1 MKATFRPKR
10 SNPRGVMARS
20 TAGETAVEIDPS
32 YTGREHSW
40 VKHQLLKHYL
50 ATVLSIIGVA
60 GKTRSITYVDCFAGP
75 WGDPS
80 EDLSGTSIAIS
91 LQIIDKVRED
101 MAKRPGLPSI
111 TFRAVFV
118 EKDRAR
124 HARLSEYLAGGAP
137 SGLECHALAG
147 DYVDQQD
154 EILRL
159 CGKSFTFFFV
169 DPKGW
174 ASVSISRLSKLLRRE
189 HSEFLINFMYD
200 FINRAVGIRSVR
212 SQIEEL
218 LGALDDQDLA
228 DLKAADSQ
236 DRSDWLVN
244 RYRNALKQTMGLAN
258 ADRPRSF
265 HAEVLNPSKERL
277 HYHLVYLTRHHKG
290 LVKFAESSE
299 RAEFLQSVVRT
310 QARHSAESQIGL
322 FSVADGAEHQQAGRV
337 DGHAVERRLLALI
350 TDVPLAF
357 GEAVLADLLED
368 TGWFVRDIE
377 AALQRLIA
385 RRAIQNLDA
394 PKARPKHPVH
404 FRENERVVRIG

>member
-1 MKATFRPKR
+1 
-10 SNPRGVMARS
+10 MAKGIG
-20 TAGETAVEIDPS
+20 GEAAVEVDAS
-32 YTGREHSW
+32 YAGREHSW
-40 VKHQLLKHYL
+40 IKHQLLKHYL

-91 LQIIDKVRED
+91 LRIIDKVRED
-101 MAKRPGLPSI
+101 MARRPGLPSI
-111 TFRAVFV
+111 TFRAIFV

-124 HARLSEYLAGGAP
+124 HARLSEYLAGSAP
-137 SGLECHALAG
+137 AGIECHALAG
-147 DYVDQQD
+147 DYVDRQD

-159 CGKSFTFFFV
+159 CGKSFSFFFV

-174 ASVSISRLSKLLRRE
+174 ASISISCLSKLLRRE

-200 FINRAVGIRSVR
+200 FINRAVGIVSVR
-212 SQIEEL
+212 AQVEKL
-218 LGALDDQDLA
+218 VGALDDQDLA
-228 DLKAADSQ
+228 DLKASGPQ
-236 DRSDWLVN
+236 DRSDWLVE
-244 RYRNALKQTMGLAN
+244 RYRNALKQTMNLPN

-310 QARHSAESQIGL
+310 QARHSAAASFGL
-322 FSVADGAEHQQAGRV
+322 FSVTDEVEHQQARRV
-337 DGHAVERRLLALI
+337 DGHDVEERLLSLI
-350 TDVPLAF
+350 TDIPLVF

-377 AALQRLIA
+377 AALQQLIA
-385 RRAIQNLDA
+385 RGVIQNLDA
-394 PKARPKHPVH
+394 PKPRPKHPVH
-404 FRENERVVRIG
+404 FRANERVVRVA